1 MRLLSRSTFI
11 ITLAVLLSTIPGY
24 VVTHPIP
31 IILMFHSI
39 TDDTQDTPH
48 VSPVRFRTFVKTIQ
62 QQTAPIELTTDSS
75 DTSIYD
81 HFFPVLREHG
91 LTATIFILPLMVGN
105 DGMLTWDQ
113 IREMDQAG
121 FTIGSHTLTH
131 PWLPDLTD
139 GEISHELCQSK
150 VLIEGKV
157 GHPITT
163 LAYPYGAFDQGVKQ
177 LARNCGYTL
186 AYTTAPG
193 RELPD
198 NDPLALKR
206 VYVSETVLTN
216 QALEWLALSGF
227 YITARELALYLPPD
241 RGASTTGGMMEKTV
255 RDRQGARCA

>member
-1 MRLLSRSTFI
+1 MRLLSRSTFV
-11 ITLAVLLSTIPGY
+11 ITLAILLSAILGY

-39 TDDTQDTPH
+39 TDDIQDSPH
-48 VSPVRFRTFVKTIQ
+48 VSPVRFRAFVQAIQ
-62 QQTAPIELTTDSS
+62 RRAEPMDLTTDSS
-75 DTSIYD
+75 DASIYD

-91 LTATIFILPLMVGN
+91 LTATIFILPLTVGN
-105 DGMLTWDQ
+105 DGMLTWEQ

-121 FTIGSHTLTH
+121 FTIGSHTLRH

-139 GEISHELCQSK
+139 EEISHELCQSK
-150 VLIEGKV
+150 VLIEGEV

-163 LAYPYGAFDQGVKQ
+163 LAYPYGAFDQRVKQ
-177 LARNCGYTL
+177 LALTCGYTH

-193 RELPD
+193 REFPD

-216 QALEWLALSGF
+216 QALKWLALSGF
-227 YITARELALYLPPD
+227 YITAREMALFFLPIEVP
-241 RGASTTGGMMEKTV
+241 RRPEA
-255 RDRQGARCA
+255 